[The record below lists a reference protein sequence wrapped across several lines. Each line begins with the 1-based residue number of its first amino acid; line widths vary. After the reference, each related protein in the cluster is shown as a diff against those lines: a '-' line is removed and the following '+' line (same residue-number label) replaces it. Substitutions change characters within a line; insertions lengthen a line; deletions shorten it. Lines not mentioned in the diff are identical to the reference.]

1 MLKLYEK
8 MGGEEGV
15 KALVA
20 RFYEL
25 MDTLPEVK
33 TIRDMHPSDLCESKE
48 KLFAFL
54 SGWSGGPQLFM
65 EKYGHPRLRM
75 RHAPFAIGK
84 DERDQWL
91 LCMDTALKE
100 SNYSEDVKK
109 FLSIKFSEIADFMRN
124 KEEDE

>member
-8 MGGEEGV
+8 MGGEEGI
-15 KALVA
+15 KALVE
-20 RFYEL
+20 RFYKL

-33 TIRDMHPSDLCESKE
+33 TIRDMHPSDLGESRE

-65 EKYGHPRLRM
+65 ERYGHPRLRM

-91 LCMDTALKE
+91 LCMNKALEE
-100 SNYSEDVKK
+100 SNYSEEVKS

-124 KEEDE
+124 QDEDE